1 MPTVTELEL
10 FAVELPFKVAFQHAA
25 AADQLRAPV
34 PAGPPGQRFP
44 VFC

>member
-10 FAVELPFKVAFQHAA
+10 LAVSTFKVAFRHAA
-25 AADQLRAPV
+25 VADQLRAPV